1 MSKTQELR
9 MEIHPP
15 CEGCEF
21 WVVNFP
27 QLAVGSQ
34 GETMGLAIDHAVE
47 ALQLWV
53 EGCMELGTID
63 SVLEKCGFGDIVKE
77 SIKHDVPLG
86 LIPTTML
93 ERVPCHA

>member
-1 MSKTQELR
+1 MNDAKRLQ
-9 MEIHPP
+9 MEIFPP
-15 CEGCEF
+15 TDECRD

-53 EGCMELGTID
+53 EGCMELGNLD
-63 SVLEKCGFGDIVKE
+63 VVLEECGFGDVVKR
-77 SIKHDVPLG
+77 SFRDDVPRG
-86 LIPTTML
+86 LIPPTLL
-93 ERVPCHA
+93 ESVPCHA